1 MRAEAQQQPRAGP
14 TELLKPELY
23 VSAPQGLYP
32 APLTPAQT
40 ASGAPGAKVGQVTL
54 LEQSPPP
61 FRLPAMRVRGTLPTA
76 ADLCAQSPAVQG
88 TH

>member
-1 MRAEAQQQPRAGP
+1 MCAEASQKPEQRPARVRAEVQQQPRAGP

-40 ASGAPGAKVGQVTL
+40 AAGTPGAKVRA
-54 LEQSPPP
+54 
-61 FRLPAMRVRGTLPTA
+61 FA
-76 ADLCAQSPAVQG
+76 AAC
-88 TH
+88 